1 MYIVLFD
8 IMKHDKIIYR
18 KEPQKEVIKMT
29 NRSKLRETIMTII
42 YQITLYKKNNMEYNV
57 DDVIKENLE
66 IDNEFVKDIVYGVV
80 TSFDELTDEA
90 NKYLKDWTIDRI
102 DATGAAILRM
112 ALYEIK
118 YTDTPNVVVIN
129 EAVELAKKY
138 SDEEV
143 RKMINAVLDKVISE

>member
-1 MYIVLFD
+1 
-8 IMKHDKIIYR
+8 
-18 KEPQKEVIKMT
+18 MT

-90 NKYLKDWTIDRI
+90 NIYLKDWTIDRI
-102 DATGAAILRM
+102 DAIGAAILRM